1 MNDSQIDPP
10 PKTNR
15 WMLAVLAAAF
25 ILFLAYLLR
34 YVLLPFIVAG
44 ALAYVATP
52 AVRWIQFRLGGPRW
66 LAALVPFIILL
77 AFLTGAAFGI
87 KAYLLPQVNSL
98 LSDGTLLEQ
107 FLQKLFRGHE
117 IAIGGKQYSA
127 RAAAQT
133 IMDSARSNFDP
144 QQAIADIGIAAALI
158 MGLVL
163 TIVLFLYFLV
173 DGPRIAR
180 GIIWVVPP
188 AIRPEAA
195 AVGRRAGPVIHS
207 YVRGVIIV
215 ATYAT
220 TLTFLVTK
228 FLLHVQNSLLLS
240 IAIGFLELIPVI
252 GPVIAVGLLGFVAI
266 EQMTFWSI
274 IGVILFITGL
284 RLSIDQFVG
293 PVVLGRSVK
302 IPPPLIIFA
311 FMAGGAIWGVLGVVV
326 AIPAAAII
334 KIILEEAYA
343 ERSAS
348 KAGV

>member
-1 MNDSQIDPP
+1 MS
-10 PKTNR
+10 
-15 WMLAVLAAAF
+15 
-25 ILFLAYLLR
+25 IL
-34 YVLLPFIVAG
+34 
-44 ALAYVATP
+44 
-52 AVRWIQFRLGGPRW
+52 
-66 LAALVPFIILL
+66 
-77 AFLTGAAFGI
+77 
-87 KAYLLPQVNSL
+87 
-98 LSDGTLLEQ
+98 
-107 FLQKLFRGHE
+107 
-117 IAIGGKQYSA
+117 
-127 RAAAQT
+127 
-133 IMDSARSNFDP
+133 
-144 QQAIADIGIAAALI
+144 
-158 MGLVL
+158 L

-195 AVGRRAGPVIHS
+195 AVGRRAGPIIHA

-220 TLTFLVTK
+220 TLTFVVTR

-252 GPVIAVGLLGFVAI
+252 GPIIAVVLLAFVAI

-274 IGVILFITGL
+274 IGVIVFITGL

-293 PVVLGRSVK
+293 PVVLGRSVR

-311 FMAGGAIWGVLGVVV
+311 FMAGGAIWGVMGVVV

-343 ERSAS
+343 ERSAP
-348 KAGV
+348 KIGA